1 VRSPTWC
8 ARNALQEFASRPPPV
23 KVECVTKLPAALLFL
38 GLTTAPAIA
47 FAGPNDNSSS
57 RPWTLDIGL
66 GPMIHLEGGT
76 AFGKAGLDFHYHF
89 KGGDVGP
96 ALGAQF
102 YMHFR
107 ERVFGFNVGPL
118 FLWDFRVY
126 QGGNFKL
133 YLAPLIAAGYSFTS
147 FNAGPVHGAS
157 HAFFADFGGQLKGVW
172 NDRVGFFIRP
182 INFSVWAGEGG
193 ATGFWTLIAG
203 LTLSF

>member
-1 VRSPTWC
+1 MVQKVASLRSP
-8 ARNALQEFASRPPPV
+8 V
-23 KVECVTKLPAALLFL
+23 KLVHVTKLPAALVFL
-38 GLTTAPAIA
+38 GLAAAPAIA
-47 FAGPNDNSSS
+47 AAGPNDNSSD

-66 GPMIHLEGGT
+66 GPTINLESGS
-76 AFGKAGLDFHYHF
+76 ALGKAGLDFHYHF

-96 ALGAQF
+96 ALGGQF

-107 ERVFGFNVGPL
+107 DSVFGFNVGPM

-126 QGGNFKL
+126 DGGKFKM
-133 YLAPLIAAGYSFTS
+133 YLAPLVALGYSLTNFH
-147 FNAGPVHGAS
+147 AGPFHGNS
-157 HAFFADFGGQLKGVW
+157 HAFFMDFGGQFKGVW

-182 INFSVWAGEGG
+182 VNFSLWAGEGG